1 MEIYADLG
9 DYFRHTH
16 QANPDF
22 VKVAEA
28 MGLKAIKATKPEELS
43 SKMKELLEYNDGPI
57 LMEVVVDRKVP
68 VLPMVPGG
76 AGLHEFLV
84 YDAGK
89 FLSPTCH

>member
-1 MEIYADLG
+1 
-9 DYFRHTH
+9 
-16 QANPDF
+16 
-22 VKVAEA
+22 

-43 SKMKELLEYNDGPI
+43 SKMKEMLEYNDGPI

-76 AGLHEFLV
+76 KGLHEFLV

-89 FLSPTCH
+89 IFNPDIYFQISANRLIEKEKMRRKVMKERSGH